1 MKRYPIFFEP
11 FFLGAILL
19 LSFNCKPRKY
29 LDVNNNHASLTSYSW
44 QESDT
49 SITLFR
55 NAKVIWKFNFD
66 DRAKPYFSPLNTIEG
81 DDLVW
86 LKPDD
91 HPWHYGLWFSWKY
104 INKKNFWEEDRIT
117 GQSEG
122 KAVLTKLSKKF
133 TDDFHANIEMEI
145 NYSLDENAVVLSEKR
160 VIRISPPDNKGNY
173 FIDWSL
179 NLTNQAD
186 TVILNRTPPE
196 KLGGPV
202 YGGYAGLSYRA
213 SPQMSQHTFMHA
225 KDWTSKKEQVGYGE
239 KSRWMDLSGI
249 LLNSKK
255 KSGLTI
261 FTYPKNGDDQI
272 PWYIYKDGDFAFFN
286 AAILF
291 NDSITIYPNESVK
304 LRYRVLVHS
313 DELTRLEIEEH
324 YNNFTSLKE

>member
-1 MKRYPIFFEP
+1 MKKYWIVLGVLFF
-11 FFLGAILL
+11 GVILL
-19 LSFNCKPRKY
+19 LNLNCKPKRY
-29 LDVNNNHASLTSYSW
+29 FHSNNTQVPRTSYSW
-44 QESDT
+44 QESDS
-49 SITLFR
+49 SITLLL
-55 NAKVIWKFNFD
+55 NSNVIWKFNFD
-66 DRAKPYFSPLNTIEG
+66 DRAKPYFSPLNTLGGE
-81 DDLVW
+81 DLVW

-104 INKKNFWEEDRIT
+104 INNKNFWEEDRIT

-122 KAVLTKLSKKF
+122 KAVLTRLSKKLS
-133 TDDFHANIEMEI
+133 DDFHANIEMEI
-145 NYSLDENAVVLSEKR
+145 NYFLGENSAVLSENR
-160 VIRISPPDNKGNY
+160 QIRISPPDNRGNY

-179 NLTNQAD
+179 QLTAQAD

-213 SPQMSQHTFMHA
+213 SPHMSQHSFMHA
-225 KDWTSKKEQVGYGE
+225 NGWASKKNQIGYGE
-239 KSRWMDLSGI
+239 KAKWMDLSGI

-255 KSGLTI
+255 KPGLTI
-261 FTYPKNGDDQI
+261 FNYPKNGIDQI

-291 NDSITIYPNESVK
+291 NNSITIYPYEEVK

-313 DELTRLEIEEH
+313 DELTRLEIDEH
-324 YNNFTSLKE
+324 YNNFTSMKD